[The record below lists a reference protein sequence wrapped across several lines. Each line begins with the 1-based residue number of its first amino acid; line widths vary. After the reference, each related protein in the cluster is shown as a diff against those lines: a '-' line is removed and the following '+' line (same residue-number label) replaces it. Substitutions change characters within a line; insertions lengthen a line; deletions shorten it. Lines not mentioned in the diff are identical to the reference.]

1 MTRENRDIVRLHHV
15 VCIWM
20 IIKILQMELMEIRD
34 LHFIWTGGAVKNEEK
49 AVEIPAYFEFTGET
63 LDSIAS
69 AQISEY

>member
-34 LHFIWTGGAVKNEEK
+34 LHFIWTGGAVKMK
-49 AVEIPAYFEFTGET
+49 KK
-63 LDSIAS
+63 
-69 AQISEY
+69 Q